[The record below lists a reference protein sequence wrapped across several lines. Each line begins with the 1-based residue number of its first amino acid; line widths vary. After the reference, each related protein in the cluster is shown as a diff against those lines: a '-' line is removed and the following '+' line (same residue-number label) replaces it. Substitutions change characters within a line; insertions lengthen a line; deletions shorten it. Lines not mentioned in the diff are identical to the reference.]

1 MNEQSLPQKAPAS
14 QPRRTLHAAVTLVVA
29 AILFFVVR
37 VLDGINSAFGAFAG
51 SVDHSP
57 FLYVS
62 IIALFIVAFITH
74 RIGRWHG
81 FISTLL
87 FTGFVAWVCWAAAAD
102 IARGYQTGW
111 QDYAAQQWLSIQ
123 RRSLIWGLVFAVVF
137 CILPLRQTN
146 SNATGIA

>member
-1 MNEQSLPQKAPAS
+1 MNEQSISPTAQSSP
-14 QPRRTLHAAVTLVVA
+14 PRRALYSAITLGVA
-29 AILFFVVR
+29 AILFFIVR

-57 FLYVS
+57 FLYVCV
-62 IIALFIVAFITH
+62 IALFIVAIITH

-81 FISTLL
+81 FVSTLL

-111 QDYAAQQWLSIQ
+111 QDYAAQQWLSVL
-123 RRSLIWGLVFAVVF
+123 RSTLIWGVIFAVVF
-137 CILPLRQTN
+137 CILPTRQPN
-146 SNATGIA
+146 SNATGNA